1 MKNEKLLSIYLYTFR
16 FFVYSTYI
24 LFVLYI
30 IGIYKNDPIPNL
42 IAIENYAKIFV
53 SLFLMWKYNFLRTKI
68 NFTELDRSIVF
79 QCGLFLFLTTSL
91 NVILINYLKLIKNK
105 IIPDKK
111 SS

>member
-1 MKNEKLLSIYLYTFR
+1 MENQKLLTIYLYTFR
-16 FFVYSTYI
+16 FILYSTYI

-30 IGIYKNDPIPNL
+30 IGVYKNDPIPNL
-42 IAIENYAKIFV
+42 NAVENYAKIIV

-68 NFTELDRSIVF
+68 KFTKLDRSIVF

-91 NVILINYLKLIKNK
+91 NVFLINCLTSIKNK